1 MSLFVVDQ
9 AKCHRDGICAQECPG
24 GLIKMND
31 QGPIPVDDAKQRC
44 INCGHCVA
52 VCPYG
57 ALSLR
62 KMPVEQCPPSPKNW
76 RLKPEQVEPFLK
88 GRRSIRVYKDQN
100 VEREIMM
107 KIVDMAR
114 YAPSGVNFQ
123 PVRWLVVHDR
133 QEVKRLA
140 GVVVDWMRS
149 AVRDQLPVAQ
159 MLGMNRLISAWDA
172 GYDPI
177 CRNAP
182 HLVVAYAHQ
191 QDRTAPGAC
200 PIALTY
206 LELAALPYG
215 VGTCWAGYF
224 QLAATMSPAVQAALA
239 LPEGHQS
246 YGAMMIG
253 YPKFEY
259 QRIPLRNEAQVMWR

>member
-1 MSLFVVDQ
+1 
-9 AKCHRDGICAQECPG
+9 
-24 GLIKMND
+24 
-31 QGPIPVDDAKQRC
+31 
-44 INCGHCVA
+44 
-52 VCPYG
+52 
-57 ALSLR
+57 
-62 KMPVEQCPPSPKNW
+62 
-76 RLKPEQVEPFLK
+76 
-88 GRRSIRVYKDQN
+88 
-100 VEREIMM
+100 
-107 KIVDMAR
+107 
-114 YAPSGVNFQ
+114 
-123 PVRWLVVHDR
+123 
-133 QEVKRLA
+133 
-140 GVVVDWMRS
+140 
-149 AVRDQLPVAQ
+149 VRDQLPVAQ
-159 MLGMNRLISAWDA
+159 MLGMSRLISAWDA

-224 QLAATMSPAVQAALA
+224 QLAATLSPAVQAALA

-246 YGAMMIG
+246 YGAMMVG